1 MYTRR
6 IISAAGAI
14 LSVGIC
20 AFITWFSRD
29 VDQTTI
35 FFNLG
40 FLALMLIMVLS
51 ASLTGL
57 RRLMQITRSLKSA
70 AAAIRD
76 RKGVP
81 DDALLFER
89 NGFLSDCYR
98 QFCSMRRNHPESA
111 CDIQSFLNEDA
122 IETFVHRSV
131 LESVPDIL
139 TSLGILGTF
148 IGLVMGLREFDPSGY
163 EQMTGSVTPLIN
175 GIKVAFITS
184 IYGIALSLSFSFNL
198 RSEFSGLSSAL
209 DDFLDAFYQY
219 VQPPYE
225 VDSLSKL
232 MAQQKDQEALVHDL
246 TGIFVEQ
253 MAQSFEQSITPAFT
267 QMTESFSQV
276 TNTLL
281 QSQEELLTNVCTTV
295 ARQMRHELE
304 SEFEQIHRLVEELGK
319 SQAGYSDFM
328 DRTMDQMDRTLA
340 AMTDSSKETR
350 KHLADSL
357 QELADAQK
365 ETARMSQEQQN
376 AYQDYIRFMYQSLER
391 FSEIWKSNS
400 EEMRQ
405 VSSEIAAAGPI
416 QSSKELQRQI
426 AGLAGQ
432 LEQLQQR
439 QVEMAR
445 HISENYPQDVQQDMY
460 DQLLR
465 KLDEVA
471 ELTERPLFFSRRK
484 EKKAGTR
491 RSES

>member
-1 MYTRR
+1 M
-6 IISAAGAI
+6 
-14 LSVGIC
+14 LSIGVC
-20 AFITWFSRD
+20 VFITWFSRD

-40 FLALMLIMVLS
+40 FLALMLCMILA

-57 RRLMQITRSLKSA
+57 RRLMQITRSLKRA
-70 AAAIRD
+70 TDAIRD
-76 RKGVP
+76 RQGASENTP
-81 DDALLFER
+81 LFE
-89 NGFLSDCYR
+89 NDFLDDCYQ
-98 QFCSMRRNHPESA
+98 QFCTMRRNHPESA
-111 CDIQSFLNEDA
+111 CDIQNFLNEDA
-122 IETFVHRSV
+122 IENHVHRSV
-131 LESVPDIL
+131 LEGVSDIL

-148 IGLVMGLREFDPSGY
+148 VGLVMGLREFDPSGY

-184 IYGIALSLSFSFNL
+184 IYGIALSLAFSFNL
-198 RSEFSGLSSAL
+198 RIEFSGLSSAL
-209 DDFLDAFYQY
+209 DAFLDAFYQY

-232 MAQQKDQEALVHDL
+232 MTQQKDQESLVHDL

-267 QMTESFSQV
+267 QMTDSFSQV
-276 TNTLL
+276 TETLL
-281 QSQEELLTNVCTTV
+281 HSQEELLTNVCTTV

-304 SEFEQIHRLVEELGK
+304 SEFDQIHKLVEELGK

-328 DRTMDQMDRTLA
+328 DRTMERMERTLD
-340 AMTDSSKETR
+340 AMTDSSKETQQ
-350 KHLADSL
+350 HLADSM
-357 QELADAQK
+357 QELAAAQK
-365 ETARMSQEQQN
+365 EAAQISQDQQN

-405 VSSEIAAAGPI
+405 VSSEIAASGPI
-416 QSSKELQRQI
+416 QFSKELQRQI

-445 HISENYPQDVQQDMY
+445 HISENYPQDIQQDMY
-460 DQLLR
+460 DQLIR
-465 KLDEVA
+465 KLDELA
-471 ELTERPLFFSRRK
+471 ELTERPLFFSRKK
-484 EKKAGTR
+484 EKKSSA
-491 RSES
+491 SESRRQRS